1 MSGALVA
8 LEGWPGTG
16 EVAPKKLGG
25 CTVFGVLYLNLL
37 APNVMERITN
47 VANHPL
53 TRVGAALK
61 R

>member
-1 MSGALVA
+1 MSGPLVA

-16 EVAPKKLGG
+16 EVAPKTVGAG
-25 CTVFGVLYLNLL
+25 TVFGVLYLNLL

-47 VANHPL
+47 VVNHPL
-53 TRVGAALK
+53 TRAWPALK